1 MITTVE
7 QLLEQLAVQRGYW
20 RAVEDQNRGLLDGI
34 KALEK
39 EIKEQAL
46 ANGEEATAGGLKLAF
61 VSGRVTYDGHTL
73 HDVSENLEAGLA
85 ALESKIW
92 DYADT
97 APDMVQELS
106 NHLSGMRTL
115 LARALRETKKQ
126 GEKTLRISEV
136 KEKKA
141 DE

>member
-1 MITTVE
+1 MITPME
-7 QLLEQLAVQRGYW
+7 KQLERLALLRGSW
-20 RAVEDQNRGLLDGI
+20 RSFEEQNRGLLDGI

-39 EIKEQAL
+39 EIKEEAMIT
-46 ANGEEATAGGLKLAF
+46 GEEATAGGLKLSF
-61 VSGRVTYDGHTL
+61 VAGRVTYDGHVL
-73 HDVSENLEAGLA
+73 HDVAENMEAGLA
-85 ALESKIW
+85 ALEAKVW
-92 DYADT
+92 DYSET

-115 LARALRETKKQ
+115 LARVLKETKKQ

>member
-1 MITTVE
+1 MITPIE
-7 QLLEQLAVQRGYW
+7 KQLERLALLRESW
-20 RAVEDQNRGLLDGI
+20 RSIEEQNRGLLDGI
-34 KALEK
+34 KSLER
-39 EIKEQAL
+39 EIKEQAMIT
-46 ANGEEATAGGLKLAF
+46 GEEAAGGGLKLAF
-61 VSGRVTYDGHTL
+61 VSGRVTFDGHAL
-73 HDVSENLEAGLA
+73 HDVAEHLEAGLA
-85 ALESKIW
+85 ALEAKVW
-92 DYADT
+92 DYSET

-115 LARALRETKKQ
+115 LTRALRETKKQ